1 MITEILLSIMEITSK
16 LSDFENR
23 VYLDKISKL
32 IMDLNNSTSTDTLLF
47 VQQMV
52 SLSALLSSFDR
63 NLGNSFPAIDD
74 NAQDPT
80 YFIAAYFDTKN
91 IAEALWVYRIVRS
104 LTRYILLSDRFY
116 ETGNDRYALS
126 AKQVHK
132 SVNELMQSE
141 CDSQHLIY
149 SLDYSLEQFSAFWK
163 FEQVIK
169 RRILENCAFSYAEI
183 RHFNLSKS
191 SDAPLVYSKVLDAK
205 LPTFNESVALV
216 LHYNQALLDIQDD
229 WEDIEDDVQEDMP
242 NIFVMAAVDNNIP
255 YNRIKKSRQDMIRKI
270 VLSENNNSSGGPISR
285 LVNELH
291 ASSKSVSI
299 PENFAFLKSLS
310 DRYADT
316 LRRKILSSAN
326 S

>member
-1 MITEILLSIMEITSK
+1 MEITSK

-23 VYLDKISKL
+23 VYLDKISKS
-32 IMDLNNSTSTDTLLF
+32 IRDLNSSTTDTLLL

-52 SLSALLSSFDR
+52 TLSELLSSFDR
-63 NLGNSFPAIDD
+63 NLDNNNNNSFPAIDE

-91 IAEALWVYRIVRS
+91 IADALSVYRIVRS

-116 ETGNDRYALS
+116 ETGNDRYALL

-132 SVNELMQSE
+132 SVNELLESSE
-141 CDSQHLIY
+141 RNAQHLIY
-149 SLDYSLEQFSAFWK
+149 SIDYSLEQFSTFWK
-163 FEQVIK
+163 FEQIIK
-169 RRILENCAFSYAEI
+169 NRILENYTFSYTEI

-191 SDAPLVYSKVLDAK
+191 SDASLVYARVLEAK
-205 LPTFNESVALV
+205 LPSFNENVALV
-216 LHYNQALLDIQDD
+216 LHYNQALLDILDD
-229 WEDIEDDVQEDMP
+229 WEDIQDDVQEDMP

-255 YNRIKKSRQDMIRKI
+255 YNRIKKSRQDMIRKV
-270 VLSENNNSSGGPISR
+270 VLSGTNSPGGPVSR
-285 LVNELH
+285 LVNELQ
-291 ASSKSVSI
+291 ASSKSIFI

-316 LRRKILSSAN
+316 LRRKISSAN

>member
-1 MITEILLSIMEITSK
+1 MI
-16 LSDFENR
+16 
-23 VYLDKISKL
+23 
-32 IMDLNNSTSTDTLLF
+32 
-47 VQQMV
+47 
-52 SLSALLSSFDR
+52 SLSALLNSFDR
-63 NLGNSFPAIDD
+63 NFSNHSFPAIDE
-74 NAQDPT
+74 NAEDPT

-91 IAEALWVYRIVRS
+91 LAEALWVYRIVRS

-116 ETGNDRYALS
+116 ETGNDKYALL
-126 AKQVHK
+126 AKQVRK
-132 SVNELMQSE
+132 SLNEELLLKSSE
-141 CDSQHLIY
+141 GNAEHLIY
-149 SLDYSLEQFSAFWK
+149 SIDYSLQQFSAFWK
-163 FEQVIK
+163 FEQFLK
-169 RRILENCAFSYAEI
+169 RRILENRNFSYTEI

-191 SDAPLVYSKVLDAK
+191 SDAPLVYAKVLDAK
-205 LPTFNESVALV
+205 LPSFNENVSLV

-242 NIFVMAAVDNNIP
+242 NIFVMAAVDTIP
-255 YNRIKKSRQDMIRKI
+255 YNRIKKSRQDIIREV
-270 VLSENNNSSGGPISR
+270 VLTATNSSEGPVSR

-316 LRRKILSSAN
+316 LRRKILLSS

>member
-1 MITEILLSIMEITSK
+1 MEITSK
-16 LSDFENR
+16 LNDFENR
-23 VYLDKISKL
+23 VYLDKISKSVR
-32 IMDLNNSTSTDTLLF
+32 DLNSTATDTLLF
-47 VQQMV
+47 VEQMV

-63 NLGNSFPAIDD
+63 NLGNSFPAIDE

-91 IAEALWVYRIVRS
+91 IADALWVYRIVRS

-116 ETGNDRYALS
+116 ETGNDRYALL

-132 SVNELMQSE
+132 SVNEFLRSE
-141 CDSQHLIY
+141 CNAQHLIY
-149 SLDYSLEQFSAFWK
+149 SIDYSLEQFSAFWK
-163 FEQVIK
+163 FEQIVK
-169 RRILENCAFSYAEI
+169 RRILENYTFSYTEL

-191 SDAPLVYSKVLDAK
+191 SDASLVYSKVLDAK
-205 LPTFNESVALV
+205 LPSFNENVALV

-242 NIFVMAAVDNNIP
+242 NIFVMAAVDTIP
-255 YNRIKKSRQDMIRKI
+255 YNRIKKSRQDIIREV
-270 VLSENNNSSGGPISR
+270 VLTATNSSEGPVSR

-299 PENFAFLKSLS
+299 PENFSFLKSLS

-316 LRRKILSSAN
+316 LRRKILSSSAN

>member
-1 MITEILLSIMEITSK
+1 MEITSK

-23 VYLDKISKL
+23 VYLHKISKL
-32 IMDLNNSTSTDTLLF
+32 IRDLNSTTDTLLF
-47 VQQMV
+47 VKQMV

-63 NLGNSFPAIDD
+63 NLDNSFPAIDE

-91 IAEALWVYRIVRS
+91 IAEALWVYRIIRS

-116 ETGNDRYALS
+116 ETGNDRYALL

-132 SVNELMQSE
+132 SVNKLLLKSSE
-141 CDSQHLIY
+141 GNAEHLIY
-149 SLDYSLEQFSAFWK
+149 AIDYSLEQFSAFWK

-285 LVNELH
+285 LVNEIH

-326 S
+326 P

>member
-1 MITEILLSIMEITSK
+1 MEITSK

-32 IMDLNNSTSTDTLLF
+32 IRDLNSTTDTLLF
-47 VQQMV
+47 VKQMV

-63 NLGNSFPAIDD
+63 NLDNSFPAIDE

-116 ETGNDRYALS
+116 ETGNDRYASL

-132 SVNELMQSE
+132 SVNELIQSSE
-141 CDSQHLIY
+141 RNAQHLIY
-149 SLDYSLEQFSAFWK
+149 SIDYSLEQFSAFWK
-163 FEQVIK
+163 FEQIIK
-169 RRILENCAFSYAEI
+169 RRILENYTFSYTEM

-191 SDAPLVYSKVLDAK
+191 SDALLIYAKVLDAK
-205 LPTFNESVALV
+205 LPSFNENVGLI

-229 WEDIEDDVQEDMP
+229 WEDIQDDVQEDMP
-242 NIFVMAAVDNNIP
+242 NIFVMAAVDNIP

-285 LVNELH
+285 LVNEIH

-299 PENFAFLKSLS
+299 PEN
-310 DRYADT
+310 
-316 LRRKILSSAN
+316 
-326 S
+326 

>member
-1 MITEILLSIMEITSK
+1 MKITST
-16 LSDFENR
+16 LSDSENR
-23 VYLDKISKL
+23 DYLDKISRSAR
-32 IMDLNNSTSTDTLLF
+32 DLNSTAIDTILF
-47 VQQMV
+47 VEQMV
-52 SLSALLSSFDR
+52 SLSALLNSFDR
-63 NLGNSFPAIDD
+63 NFNNSFPAIDE

-116 ETGNDRYALS
+116 ETRNDRYALL

-132 SVNELMQSE
+132 TVNEILLQSSE
-141 CDSQHLIY
+141 SNAQHLIH
-149 SLDYSLEQFSAFWK
+149 SIDYSLEQFSAFWK
-163 FEQVIK
+163 FEQII
-169 RRILENCAFSYAEI
+169 RCRILENYTFSYTEL

-191 SDAPLVYSKVLDAK
+191 SDASLVYSKVLDAK
-205 LPTFNESVALV
+205 LPTFNENVALV
-216 LHYNQALLDIQDD
+216 LHYNQALLDILDD

-242 NIFVMAAVDNNIP
+242 NIFVMAAVDNIP

-270 VLSENNNSSGGPISR
+270 VLSATNSSGGSVSR

-299 PENFAFLKSLS
+299 PENFSFLKSLS

-316 LRRKILSSAN
+316 LRRKILSSSAN

>member
-1 MITEILLSIMEITSK
+1 MEITSK
-16 LSDFENR
+16 LNDFENR
-23 VYLDKISKL
+23 VYLDKISKSVR
-32 IMDLNNSTSTDTLLF
+32 DLNSTATDTLLF
-47 VQQMV
+47 VEQMV

-63 NLGNSFPAIDD
+63 NLGNSFPAIDE

-91 IAEALWVYRIVRS
+91 IADALWVYRIVRS

-116 ETGNDRYALS
+116 ETGNDRYALL

-132 SVNELMQSE
+132 SVNEFLRSE
-141 CDSQHLIY
+141 CNAQHLIY
-149 SLDYSLEQFSAFWK
+149 SIDYSLEQFSAFWK
-163 FEQVIK
+163 FEQIVK
-169 RRILENCAFSYAEI
+169 RRILENYTFSYTEL

-191 SDAPLVYSKVLDAK
+191 SDAPLVYAKVLDAK
-205 LPTFNESVALV
+205 LPSFNENVALV

-242 NIFVMAAVDNNIP
+242 NIFVMAAVDTIP
-255 YNRIKKSRQDMIRKI
+255 YNRIKKSRQDIIREV
-270 VLSENNNSSGGPISR
+270 VLTATNSSEGPVSR

-299 PENFAFLKSLS
+299 PENFSFLKSLS

-316 LRRKILSSAN
+316 LRRKILSSSAN

>member
-1 MITEILLSIMEITSK
+1 
-16 LSDFENR
+16 
-23 VYLDKISKL
+23 
-32 IMDLNNSTSTDTLLF
+32 
-47 VQQMV
+47 MV

-63 NLGNSFPAIDD
+63 NLGNSFPAIDE

-91 IAEALWVYRIVRS
+91 IADALWVYRIVRS

-116 ETGNDRYALS
+116 ETGNDRYALL

-132 SVNELMQSE
+132 SVNEFLRSE
-141 CDSQHLIY
+141 CNAQHLIY
-149 SLDYSLEQFSAFWK
+149 SIDYSLEQFSAFWK
-163 FEQVIK
+163 FEQIVK
-169 RRILENCAFSYAEI
+169 RRILENYTFSYTEL

-191 SDAPLVYSKVLDAK
+191 SDASLVYSKVLDAK
-205 LPTFNESVALV
+205 LPSFNENVALV

-242 NIFVMAAVDNNIP
+242 NIFVMAAVDTIP
-255 YNRIKKSRQDMIRKI
+255 YNRIKKSRQDIIREV
-270 VLSENNNSSGGPISR
+270 VLTATNSSEGPVSR

-299 PENFAFLKSLS
+299 PENFSFLKSLS

-316 LRRKILSSAN
+316 LRRKILSSSAN

>member
-1 MITEILLSIMEITSK
+1 MKITSK
-16 LSDFENR
+16 LSDSENR
-23 VYLDKISKL
+23 VYLDKISRSAR
-32 IMDLNNSTSTDTLLF
+32 DLNSTAIDTLLF
-47 VQQMV
+47 VKQMV

-63 NLGNSFPAIDD
+63 NFNNSFPAIDE

-116 ETGNDRYALS
+116 ETGNDRYASL

-132 SVNELMQSE
+132 SVNKLLLQS
-141 CDSQHLIY
+141 SKSNAQHLIY
-149 SLDYSLEQFSAFWK
+149 SIDYSLEQFSAFWK
-163 FEQVIK
+163 FERII
-169 RRILENCAFSYAEI
+169 RHRILENYTFSYTEL

-205 LPTFNESVALV
+205 LPSFNENVSLV
-216 LHYNQALLDIQDD
+216 LHYNQALLDILDD

-242 NIFVMAAVDNNIP
+242 NIFVMAAVDSIP
-255 YNRIKKSRQDMIRKI
+255 YNRIKKSRHGLIKEV
-270 VLSENNNSSGGPISR
+270 VLSATNSSRVPISR
-285 LVNELH
+285 LVDELH
-291 ASSKSVSI
+291 ASSKSISI
-299 PENFAFLKSLS
+299 PENFAFIKSLS

-316 LRRKILSSAN
+316 LRRKIVSSAN

>member
-1 MITEILLSIMEITSK
+1 MKITST
-16 LSDFENR
+16 LSDSEKR
-23 VYLDKISKL
+23 DYLDKISRSAR
-32 IMDLNNSTSTDTLLF
+32 DLNSTAIDTILF
-47 VQQMV
+47 VEQMV
-52 SLSALLSSFDR
+52 SLSALLNSFDR
-63 NLGNSFPAIDD
+63 NFNNSFPAIDE

-116 ETGNDRYALS
+116 ETGNDRYALL

-132 SVNELMQSE
+132 NVNEILLQSSE
-141 CDSQHLIY
+141 SNAQHLIH
-149 SLDYSLEQFSAFWK
+149 SIDYSLEQFSAFWK
-163 FEQVIK
+163 FEQII
-169 RRILENCAFSYAEI
+169 RCRILENYTFSYTEL

-191 SDAPLVYSKVLDAK
+191 SDASLVYSKVLDAK
-205 LPTFNESVALV
+205 LPTFNENVALV
-216 LHYNQALLDIQDD
+216 LHYNQALLDILDD

-242 NIFVMAAVDNNIP
+242 NIFVMAAVDNIP

-270 VLSENNNSSGGPISR
+270 VLSATNSSGGSVSR

-291 ASSKSVSI
+291 ASSKSISI
-299 PENFAFLKSLS
+299 PEKFAFLKSLS

-316 LRRKILSSAN
+316 LRRKIVVPSAK

>member
-1 MITEILLSIMEITSK
+1 MKITSK
-16 LSDFENR
+16 LSDSENR
-23 VYLDKISKL
+23 VYLDKISRSAR
-32 IMDLNNSTSTDTLLF
+32 DLNSTAIDTLLF
-47 VQQMV
+47 VKQMV

-63 NLGNSFPAIDD
+63 NFNNSFPAIDE

-116 ETGNDRYALS
+116 ETGNDRYASL

-132 SVNELMQSE
+132 SVNKLLLQS
-141 CDSQHLIY
+141 SKSNAQHLIY
-149 SLDYSLEQFSAFWK
+149 SIDYSLEQFSAFWK
-163 FEQVIK
+163 FERIIR
-169 RRILENCAFSYAEI
+169 RRILENHTFSYTEI

-205 LPTFNESVALV
+205 LPTYNENVSLV
-216 LHYNQALLDIQDD
+216 LHYNQALLDILDD

-242 NIFVMAAVDNNIP
+242 NIFVMAAVDSIP
-255 YNRIKKSRQDMIRKI
+255 YNRIKKSRHGLIKEV
-270 VLSENNNSSGGPISR
+270 VLSATNSSRVPISR
-285 LVNELH
+285 LVDELH
-291 ASSKSVSI
+291 ASSKSISI
-299 PENFAFLKSLS
+299 PENFAFIKSLS

-316 LRRKILSSAN
+316 LRRKIVSSAN

>member
-1 MITEILLSIMEITSK
+1 MKITST
-16 LSDFENR
+16 LSDSENR
-23 VYLDKISKL
+23 DYLDKISRSAR
-32 IMDLNNSTSTDTLLF
+32 DLNSTAIDTILF
-47 VQQMV
+47 VEQMV
-52 SLSALLSSFDR
+52 SLSALLNSFDR
-63 NLGNSFPAIDD
+63 NFNNSFPAIDE

-116 ETGNDRYALS
+116 ETGNDRYALL

-132 SVNELMQSE
+132 TVNEILLQSSE
-141 CDSQHLIY
+141 SNAQHLIH
-149 SLDYSLEQFSAFWK
+149 SIDYSLEQFSAFWK
-163 FEQVIK
+163 FEQII
-169 RRILENCAFSYAEI
+169 RCRILENYTFSYTEL

-191 SDAPLVYSKVLDAK
+191 SDASLVYSKVLDAK
-205 LPTFNESVALV
+205 LPTFNENVALV
-216 LHYNQALLDIQDD
+216 LHYNQALLDILDD

-242 NIFVMAAVDNNIP
+242 NIFVMAAVDNIP
-255 YNRIKKSRQDMIRKI
+255 YNRIKKSRQDMIRKV
-270 VLSENNNSSGGPISR
+270 VLSASNSSGGSVSR

-291 ASSKSVSI
+291 ASSKSISI
-299 PENFAFLKSLS
+299 PEKFAFLKSLS

-316 LRRKILSSAN
+316 LRRKIVVPSAK

>member
-1 MITEILLSIMEITSK
+1 MKITSK
-16 LSDFENR
+16 FSDSENR
-23 VYLDKISKL
+23 VYLDKISKSVR
-32 IMDLNNSTSTDTLLF
+32 DLNSTASDTLPF

-52 SLSALLSSFDR
+52 SLSVLLNSYDR
-63 NLGNSFPAIDD
+63 NFSNHSFPAIDE

-91 IAEALWVYRIVRS
+91 IAEALLVYRIVRS

-116 ETGNDRYALS
+116 ETGNGRCALL

-132 SVNELMQSE
+132 SVNEELLLKSSKGNAE
-141 CDSQHLIY
+141 HLIH
-149 SLDYSLEQFSAFWK
+149 SIDYSLEQFSAFWK
-163 FEQVIK
+163 FEQFIK
-169 RRILENCAFSYAEI
+169 RRILENRTFPYTQI

-191 SDAPLVYSKVLDAK
+191 SDAPLVYAKVLDAK
-205 LPTFNESVALV
+205 LPSFNENVALV

-229 WEDIEDDVQEDMP
+229 WEDIEDDIQEDMP
-242 NIFVMAAVDNNIP
+242 NIFVMAAVDTIP
-255 YNRIKKSRQDMIRKI
+255 YNRIKKSRQDTIREV
-270 VLSENNNSSGGPISR
+270 VLTAINSSEGPVSR

-291 ASSKSVSI
+291 TSSKSVSI

-316 LRRKILSSAN
+316 LRRKILLSSSPAN

>member
-32 IMDLNNSTSTDTLLF
+32 IMDLNNSTATDSLHF
-47 VQQMV
+47 VEQMV

-63 NLGNSFPAIDD
+63 NLGNSFPDIDD

-91 IAEALWVYRIVRS
+91 IAEALRVYRIVRS

-116 ETGNDRYALS
+116 ETGNDRYASL

-132 SVNELMQSE
+132 SVNELIQSSE
-141 CDSQHLIY
+141 RNAQHIIY
-149 SLDYSLEQFSAFWK
+149 SIDYSLEQFSAFWK
-163 FEQVIK
+163 FEQIIK
-169 RRILENCAFSYAEI
+169 RRILENYTFSYTEM

-191 SDAPLVYSKVLDAK
+191 SDALLIYAKVLDAK
-205 LPTFNESVALV
+205 LPSFNENVGLI

-229 WEDIEDDVQEDMP
+229 WEDIQDDVQEDMP
-242 NIFVMAAVDNNIP
+242 NIFVMAAVDNIP

-285 LVNELH
+285 LVNEIH

-326 S
+326 P

>member
-1 MITEILLSIMEITSK
+1 MEITSK
-16 LSDFENR
+16 LNDFENR
-23 VYLDKISKL
+23 VYLDKISKSVR
-32 IMDLNNSTSTDTLLF
+32 DLNSTATDTLLF
-47 VQQMV
+47 VEQMV

-63 NLGNSFPAIDD
+63 NLGNSFPAIDE

-91 IAEALWVYRIVRS
+91 IADALWVYRIVRS

-116 ETGNDRYALS
+116 ETGNDRYALL

-132 SVNELMQSE
+132 SVNEFLRSE
-141 CDSQHLIY
+141 CNAQHLIY
-149 SLDYSLEQFSAFWK
+149 SIDYSLEQFSAFWK
-163 FEQVIK
+163 FEQIVK
-169 RRILENCAFSYAEI
+169 RRILENYTFSYTEL

-191 SDAPLVYSKVLDAK
+191 SDAPLVYAKVLDAK
-205 LPTFNESVALV
+205 LPSFNENVALV

-242 NIFVMAAVDNNIP
+242 NIFVMAAVDTIP
-255 YNRIKKSRQDMIRKI
+255 YNRIKKSRQDIIREV
-270 VLSENNNSSGGPISR
+270 VLTATNSSEGPVSR

-299 PENFAFLKSLS
+299 PENFSFLKSLS
-310 DRYADT
+310 DRYTDT
-316 LRRKILSSAN
+316 LRRKILYSSAN